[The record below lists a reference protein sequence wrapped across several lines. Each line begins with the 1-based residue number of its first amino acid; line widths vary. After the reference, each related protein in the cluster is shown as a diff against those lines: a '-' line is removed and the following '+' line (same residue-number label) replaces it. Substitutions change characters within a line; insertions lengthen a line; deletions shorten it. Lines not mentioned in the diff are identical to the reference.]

1 MSTRPPTCRVCA
13 ACSRPPISA
22 ACSVCRSLASNWPAP
37 LPKSRRR
44 WPTDCRTPIQPASL
58 LCGAGFIF
66 GVTMTSPQHPIA
78 ASLPGSD
85 TGKVVSARN
94 AVRLIRDGD
103 TVATGGFV
111 GIGFAENIAVAL
123 EQRFLESREAD
134 LGGAGSPRDLTLV
147 YAAGQGDGKERGLN
161 HLGHDGLVARVI
173 GGHWGLVP
181 KLQELAVANRIEAY
195 NLPQGVITHLFRDIA
210 AGKPGTITRVG
221 LGTFVDP
228 RFGGGKLNER
238 TSAELVRLMEID
250 GEEYLFYKAFP
261 IHVGII
267 RGTTA
272 DPDGNITMEKEAL
285 TLEAQAIAMAARNS
299 GGIVI
304 AQVERVAERGT
315 LNPRQVKIPGILV
328 DCVVVAEKPEYH
340 MQTFIEPYS
349 PAFSGEIKVPMSAI
363 APMAMSERKIIARR
377 AAMELRANAV
387 VNLGIGM
394 PEGVANVAAEEHIID
409 LLTLTAEPGVI
420 GGVPAGGL
428 NFGAATNTQA
438 IIDQPSQFDFYDG
451 GGLDIAFLGLAQA
464 DRLGNLNVSKFGP
477 RLAGSGGFIDISQ
490 NAKKVVFVGTFTAGN
505 LDVAVADGALR
516 ILEDGRAMKFVD
528 AVEHRTFSGPEAAR
542 RGMEVIYITE
552 RCVFRLTAEGLRLT
566 EIAPGVDL
574 QRDIL
579 DRMAFR
585 PLIDGEPALM
595 DARIFRDEAM
605 GIRPALLEVPMADRL
620 SYDAAQN
627 LFFLHFSGLSVQ
639 SRDDIVRIQ
648 AGVEAALAPVGHK
661 VNAIVNYDRFA
672 IAPELVDDYI
682 AMVTEVVARHYHAVT
697 RYTASTFLRMKLGE
711 ALARRQQAPH
721 CYD

>member
-1 MSTRPPTCRVCA
+1 MPITRHPMA
-13 ACSRPPISA
+13 N
-22 ACSVCRSLASNWPAP
+22 SLRA
-37 LPKSRRR
+37 
-44 WPTDCRTPIQPASL
+44 
-58 LCGAGFIF
+58 
-66 GVTMTSPQHPIA
+66 
-78 ASLPGSD
+78 SD
-85 TGKVVSARN
+85 TGKVVSASD

-111 GIGFAENIAVAL
+111 GIGFAENIAIAL
-123 EQRFLESREAD
+123 EQRFIESQGAD
-134 LGGAGSPRDLTLV
+134 VEGQGSPRNLTLV

-161 HLGHDGLVARVI
+161 HLGHDGLLAKVI

-181 KLQELAVANRIEAY
+181 KVQALAVANRIEAY

-228 RFGGGKLNER
+228 RFGGGKLNAM
-238 TSAELVRLMEID
+238 TTKDIVRIMEID

-285 TLEAQAIAMAARNS
+285 TLEAQAIAMAAKNS

-304 AQVERVAERGT
+304 AQVERVAERGS

-340 MQTFIEPYS
+340 MQTFIEQYS

-363 APMAMSERKIIARR
+363 APMEMSERKIIARR
-377 AAMELRANAV
+377 AAMELKANAV

-428 NFGAATNTQA
+428 SFGAATNTQA
-438 IIDQPSQFDFYDG
+438 VIDQPSQFDFYQG

-464 DRLGNLNVSKFGP
+464 DKQGNLNVSKFGP

-505 LDVAVADGALR
+505 LEVAIEAGKLR
-516 ILEDGRAMKFVD
+516 ILEDGKSIKFVD
-528 AVEHRTFSGPEAAR
+528 EVEHRTFSGPEAAR
-542 RGMEVIYITE
+542 RGKEVIYVTE
-552 RCVFRLTAEGLRLT
+552 RCVFRLTAKGLQLT
-566 EIAPGVDL
+566 EIAPGIDL
-574 QRDIL
+574 QKDIL
-579 DRMAFR
+579 DKMAFR
-585 PLIDGEPALM
+585 PMIDGELAIM
-595 DARIFRDEAM
+595 DARIFADGPM
-605 GIRPALLEVPMADRL
+605 GIRPEMLEVPLPERL

-627 LFFLHFSGLSVQ
+627 LFFLDFSGLNVRST
-639 SRDDIVRIQ
+639 DDIRR
-648 AGVEAALAPVGHK
+648 VEAAVDAALDPIGHK
-661 VNAIVNYDRFA
+661 VNAIVNYDRFS
-672 IAPELVDDYI
+672 ILPELVDAYI
-682 AMVTEVVARHYHAVT
+682 EMVKGVVDRHYHDVT
-697 RYTASTFLRMKLGE
+697 RYTSSTFLRMKLGE
-711 ALARRQQAPH
+711 AMEKRHIAPKISETEAEAKEQLAKP
-721 CYD
+721 